1 LKNLANKSKINLN
14 KTALFRGKALMEMLE
29 EMARDLPCQAQYH
42 SLEERNNGW
51 ITHKIS
57 RIGAKHKR
65 L

>member
-29 EMARDLPCQAQYH
+29 EMARDLLFQAQYH
-42 SLEERNNGW
+42 SSEERNNGW

-57 RIGAKHKR
+57 PIGAKHKK

>member
-14 KTALFRGKALMEMLE
+14 KTALFRSKALMEMLE
-29 EMARDLPCQAQYH
+29 EMARDLPSH
-42 SLEERNNGW
+42 HHNLLSEERNNGW

-57 RIGAKHKR
+57 PIGAKHKK